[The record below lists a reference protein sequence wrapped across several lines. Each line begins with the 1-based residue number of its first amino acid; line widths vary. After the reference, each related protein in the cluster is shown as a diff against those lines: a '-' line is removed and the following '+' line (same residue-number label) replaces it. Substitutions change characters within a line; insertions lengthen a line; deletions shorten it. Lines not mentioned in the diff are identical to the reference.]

1 MVGGE
6 GESNKGRVEV
16 LYDGTWAKMCFRYN
30 SWDIGNAKVACRQL
44 GFAGALEVGRS
55 RSRSSK
61 EKEKTKMVLLYCM
74 GNENS
79 LNECSH
85 RMIDYQD
92 SDWCDDAVVLCLAG
106 NNNNPNN

>member
-1 MVGGE
+1 LVGGE

-16 LYDGTWAKMCFRYN
+16 LYDGTWVKMCSIYYR
-30 SWDIGNAKVACRQL
+30 DTENANVACRQL

-61 EKEKTKMVLLYCM
+61 EKEKTRMVRLYCM

-79 LNECSH
+79 LKECRH